1 MSNGNTCIKD
11 EQIFEMS
18 NLERMAT
25 KGQKREYMYI
35 PDSLRRIIIIT
46 SLVENLEVPRLNYVL
61 FSSQI
66 DMHINVQK

>member
-35 PDSLRRIIIIT
+35 PDSLRNNYNNII
-46 SLVENLEVPRLNYVL
+46 SWK
-61 FSSQI
+61 FGGS
-66 DMHINVQK
+66 